1 METKQIIAIVGACVL
16 VCILTAIVNLV
27 RGNTGNHPEES
38 SEPSAEVQVTSVTEE
53 EIDFWESVR
62 RQQTTTVTTTVVTDE
77 AGNIVTR
84 NPAAVDES
92 ETVDVDGNAITA
104 PVYGTN
110 LTSEEILFDEN
121 ASTETESPLTM
132 GQPFEG

>member
-16 VCILTAIVNLV
+16 VCILTAIVNLI
-27 RGNTGNHPEES
+27 RGNTENHPEES
-38 SEPSAEVQVTSVTEE
+38 SEPEVQVTSVTEE

-84 NPAAVDES
+84 NPAAVDDS
-92 ETVDVDGNAITA
+92 ETVDVNGNAITA

-110 LTSEEILFDEN
+110 LTSEEILFGEN